1 MTYVDVSITTP
12 DTGSSLTPSCQYP
25 TYFYTLGA
33 VDNPHSQTMDYE
45 ADRQKREVY
54 RYFQPENPA
63 ALNASLL
70 QLDEHVASTADFSGV
85 TTPFVPDATES
96 KTSFFEGSSPS
107 SPNTTLTSFAQL
119 AALRLSA
126 QRAFITY
133 ITLLL

>member
-1 MTYVDVSITTP
+1 
-12 DTGSSLTPSCQYP
+12 
-25 TYFYTLGA
+25 
-33 VDNPHSQTMDYE
+33 MDYE

-54 RYFQPENPA
+54 RYFHPENPA

-70 QLDEHVASTADFSGV
+70 QFDEHVASTADFSEV
-85 TTPFVPDATES
+85 TTPFVPDASES
-96 KTSFFEGSSPS
+96 KTGFFDGICPT

-133 ITLLL
+133 ITLSCSSLTMI

>member
-1 MTYVDVSITTP
+1 ME
-12 DTGSSLTPSCQYP
+12 
-25 TYFYTLGA
+25 
-33 VDNPHSQTMDYE
+33 NPYSQNMNYE

-70 QLDEHVASTADFSGV
+70 QFDEHVASIGDFSRV
-85 TTPFVPDATES
+85 STPFIPDPSGSETN
-96 KTSFFEGSSPS
+96 FVEGSSPS

-119 AALRLSA
+119 AALQLNA

-133 ITLLL
+133 ITLLPYRLP